1 MQIFVEFWRMK
12 KFDEGSGILWWRLR
26 DGWPVISNGIVD
38 YYYDKKIAYQ
48 YIKRVQTDVCVMIGD
63 AKGNG
68 HPVVIVNDT
77 RDQVEGNFSIKDADT
92 KKVLLSKMFSI
103 SANGKS
109 LEDYLPETDE
119 TKLWLIEWEVDGVQ
133 YKNHYFV
140 FKPHVELD
148 EYLKWLPKIK
158 RNQ

>member
-1 MQIFVEFWRMK
+1 
-12 KFDEGSGILWWRLR
+12 
-26 DGWPVISNGIVD
+26 
-38 YYYDKKIAYQ
+38 
-48 YIKRVQTDVCVMIGD
+48 D

-103 SANGKS
+103 SANGKL

-148 EYLKWLPKIK
+148 EYLKWLSTLK
-158 RNQ
+158 

>member
-1 MQIFVEFWRMK
+1 M
-12 KFDEGSGILWWRLR
+12 
-26 DGWPVISNGIVD
+26 
-38 YYYDKKIAYQ
+38 
-48 YIKRVQTDVCVMIGD
+48 CVVIGD
-63 AKGNG
+63 AKENG

-77 RDQVEGNFSIKDADT
+77 RKPVEGNFSIKDADFGNLLMN
-92 KKVLLSKMFSI
+92 KSFKVGK
-103 SANGKS
+103 NGKS

-119 TKLWLIEWEVDGVQ
+119 TKLWLIEWEVNGEK
-133 YKNHYFV
+133 YINHYFV